1 MHAEGVAA
9 FRNGLDA
16 NDSGVKAVGISELGD
31 ELLGNGRV
39 FGKGVSEL
47 ESVVLVLLDGKG
59 HVNEEVVDGVHE
71 RNEVGVPCVEP
82 VGDVA
87 ELSMKLYALSGC
99 VVRGVVAMGMNV
111 SGGAVLDVSFFGV
124 AFDFSGVGG

>member
-1 MHAEGVAA
+1 MLVHAESVAA

-16 NDSGVKAVGISELGD
+16 SDSGVKAVGLSELGN

-39 FGKGVSEL
+39 FGKGVFEL

-59 HVNEEVVDGVHE
+59 HVNEEVVDRVHE

-87 ELSMKLYALSGC
+87 ELS
-99 VVRGVVAMGMNV
+99 R
-111 SGGAVLDVSFFGV
+111 
-124 AFDFSGVGG
+124 